1 MFAQGAKKEAE
12 VVNSEGFNHLDRS
25 TATIIAASGEMA
37 LGAAKWQSWKAL
49 IASYSGVDPE
59 QS

>member
-1 MFAQGAKKEAE
+1 MFVQGAEKEAE
-12 VVNSEGFNHLDRS
+12 VVNSEGITPLDRS
-25 TATIIAASGEMA
+25 TATIITAPGEMA
-37 LGAAKWQSWKAL
+37 LGAAKWQCWQAL